1 MYKAMA
7 QILQIFIGNDVM
19 IHMSKIFSGKDLK
32 KQPPYSSIIISMTQ
46 FSYVSTSKV

>member
-7 QILQIFIGNDVM
+7 QILLAMMTPPYEQNIFN
-19 IHMSKIFSGKDLK
+19 KDLK
-32 KQPPYSSIIISMTQ
+32 KQPPDSVIIFSMTS